1 MSNGQRQRP
10 ESSFHMPSQASPASR
25 IQFPQRV
32 EVRVCEITWTW
43 TKGGL
48 VRRRNMNQARRNA
61 AANFCAS
68 PSFAEPSVRIQAR
81 ASRQGSFRTRLSY
94 LARRGDFRTS
104 IRRHRHARPE
114 PGRTDRAPE
123 SPALTVR
130 HCTRMEVRAPRI
142 LRPRG
147 ASEPCERSGR
157 GSNFRPRTPEAD
169 LEPMRTTGSPVLP
182 RRASPVE
189 PRTKIRVARPLDVS
203 DFPSTDGQGG
213 SHRDGPGVDL
223 GENPFII

>member
-1 MSNGQRQRP
+1 MYMDMDKRRPCQKTKHESSETKRCGEFLPFAKLRRTQRP
-10 ESSFHMPSQASPASR
+10 DPGARVQAGQLP
-25 IQFPQRV
+25 
-32 EVRVCEITWTW
+32 
-43 TKGGL
+43 
-48 VRRRNMNQARRNA
+48 NA
-61 AANFCAS
+61 TFLPGAPWRLPHVDPAS
-68 PSFAEPSVRIQAR
+68 PSRPTQAR
-81 ASRQGSFRTRLSY
+81 THRPRT
-94 LARRGDFRTS
+94 GN
-104 IRRHRHARPE
+104 
-114 PGRTDRAPE
+114 
-123 SPALTVR
+123 PALTVR

-142 LRPRG
+142 LRPCG

-189 PRTKIRVARPLDVS
+189 PRTKIRVARPLDAS

>member
-1 MSNGQRQRP
+1 MDMDKRRP
-10 ESSFHMPSQASPASR
+10 CEKTKHESSETKRCGEFLRFAKLAPNPASGSR
-25 IQFPQRV
+25 RARPGRAASERDFP
-32 EVRVCEITWTW
+32 TWRAVATS
-43 TKGGL
+43 
-48 VRRRNMNQARRNA
+48 ARRSA
-61 AANFCAS
+61 
-68 PSFAEPSVRIQAR
+68 
-81 ASRQGSFRTRLSY
+81 
-94 LARRGDFRTS
+94 
-104 IRRHRHARPE
+104 RHRHARPE

-123 SPALTVR
+123 IPALTVR

-182 RRASPVE
+182 RRASPLGASDA
-189 PRTKIRVARPLDVS
+189 KIRVARPLDAS